1 MPTRRSRSARCCP
14 GTARS
19 CSRAGV
25 VADSD
30 PTYEYNANE
39 AKNKAMAVLNA
50 IAAAGT
56 MRRVGDIS

>member
-1 MPTRRSRSARCCP
+1 MIVFVFA
-14 GTARS
+14 GVILIG
-19 CSRAGV
+19 AGV

-30 PTYEYNANE
+30 PVYEYTE